1 MIYLF
6 YGENADKARGKW
18 HKVIESFATKYPD
31 GNLFSFSAQGGPAWG
46 WDPERFEELI
56 VSKDLFSGKR
66 LVVADRLLENESALE
81 LVENKVEELVESAT
95 VFAFLE
101 NKVDQKLIKK
111 IEKFGGKVE
120 EFAAVSEIA
129 DKKPEFN
136 LFVLCDALGNRD
148 RKQLWILSQQAL
160 FAGVPAEEI
169 FWKLVWQTK
178 MILLVAKS
186 QGKTLKTV
194 KPFVVSKSARFARQY
209 SIAELEKLSGDL
221 VALWHETKRENGPD
235 FALGLERLIL
245 SI

>member
-6 YGENADKARGKW
+6 YGENTDRARGKW
-18 HKVIESFATKYPD
+18 RQVAESFVTKYPA
-31 GNLFSFSAQGGPAWG
+31 GNIFSFDTEHFAVDQ
-46 WDPERFEELI
+46 FEELI
-56 VSKDLFSGKR
+56 KSKDLFGGKR
-66 LVVADRLLENESALE
+66 LVVADRLLEDEAALN
-81 LVENKVEELVESAT
+81 LVESKIQELAESAT

-101 NKVDQKLIKK
+101 NKVADKLVKK
-111 IEKFGGKVE
+111 IEKAGGKVE
-120 EFAAVSEIA
+120 EFTNASEVA
-129 DKKPEFN
+129 GKKPEFN
-136 LFVLCDALGNRD
+136 LFALCDALGNRD

-160 FAGVPAEEI
+160 FAGVTAEEI

-186 QGKTLKTV
+186 PGKQLKTV
-194 KPFVVSKSARFARQY
+194 KPFVAGKSARFARQY
-209 SIAELEKLSGDL
+209 SLTELEKLSGDL

>member
-6 YGENADKARGKW
+6 YGENVDKARGKW
-18 HKVIESFATKYPD
+18 RQVAESFATKYPD
-31 GNLFSFSAQGGPAWG
+31 GNLFSFDAEHFAADQ
-46 WDPERFEELI
+46 FEELI
-56 VSKDLFSGKR
+56 ESKDLFGGKR
-66 LVVADRLLENESALE
+66 LVVADRLLEDESALE
-81 LVENKVEELVESAT
+81 LVESKVEELVGSAT

-111 IEKFGGKVE
+111 IEKAGGKAE
-120 EFAAVSEIA
+120 EFAGVGSSTSPR
-129 DKKPEFN
+129 PEFN
-136 LFVLCDALGNRD
+136 LFALCDALGNRD

-178 MILLVAKS
+178 MILLVTKS

-194 KPFVVSKSARFARQY
+194 KPFVAGKSARFARQY
-209 SIAELEKLSGDL
+209 SLSELEKLSGDL
-221 VALWHETKRENGPD
+221 VALWHDTKRENGPD